1 MAIALISVL
10 SIRSYKQSKRKNNM
24 QYTIIATVTKIDEK
38 GVYIK
43 GVGKYLFEDS
53 NKKLWNLLE
62 ETPMPPIVQEQVAQT
77 KIKLIDLQ
85 KPLNIQCLKVINCIF
100 FANAMLQRKP
110 LKLLINETDNP
121 PNSTYS
127 IEAIEVP

>member
-1 MAIALISVL
+1 
-10 SIRSYKQSKRKNNM
+10 M

-77 KIKLIDLQ
+77 KTKLIDLQ
-85 KPLNIQCLKVINCIF
+85 KPLNIQCLKVINCIL

-110 LKLLINETDNP
+110 LKLLINETDDSSNP
-121 PNSTYS
+121 TYS
-127 IEAIEVP
+127 IVAIEVP